1 MKVNRDGNLV
11 HTFTNVSPGA
21 PLTFKD
27 VVGEETTVHYTIVA
41 SNEFGEG
48 IPYDKDAYAGLK
60 LPATPSDCKIV
71 ESATV
76 PGQVTVTWN
85 PLAQDVDG
93 DSINS
98 DLITYTMV
106 DMNTQIVATGLTAED
121 AKKGWTTTIDFPE
134 NGEQALA
141 IFYIFAENRVGR
153 NPINGFTQMIPVGNA
168 YTVPFK
174 ESCPEALLQH
184 VWMNEGA
191 YWSTAQS
198 CYQPVCMP
206 QDDDQG
212 MFYLEPFLAKENNL
226 LLSGKI
232 LIPESDK
239 VGLSFYYCGTTDD
252 LFDLAPTVRIPS
264 GETYYLTEPIH
275 TNSVGTGWQRVFVSL
290 AQFKGKVVQVG
301 VNVNARS
308 QQDYFLLDNIEVR
321 EFLGHD
327 VAVAGLTTPAT
338 MTVGV
343 DNKVTATITNMGTH
357 DADNIAVQLLSDN
370 DVVETVNIEHL
381 AVSAKQ
387 TVEITVRP
395 TVTQTEA
402 TTYKVNVVYDSDE
415 DLSNNESEAK
425 TVEFIA
431 SELPVVT
438 INGAVEGNQV
448 TLTWESPDTES
459 KTIPVTD
466 DLEAYESF
474 AIGKAENYT
483 FYDIDGDETFGLSDV
498 MFENQSKPM
507 SYIVFDIEGIDEE
520 SQNKVTNFTHSGSKC
535 FAAFSSTTKANDD
548 WLISPELPG
557 MEQTISFWNRST
569 NVNYGYDQF
578 EILYSTTGNTPADFV
593 KLGDTYSANLGWSKV
608 EAQLPEGSKYFA
620 IRCISYQTEAWLID
634 DISYTRGTPSY
645 TVIGYNIYRDGI
657 KINDAVVTENKYVDN
672 LTSSTSETDNH
683 SYNVTAVYA
692 EGESGLSNTYE
703 TAPSG
708 IDDTHSDGISIKTGK
723 GVIIVEGASNVAVY
737 GIDGKIH
744 GIGHENAIITV
755 EPGFYVVKAD
765 GKVATVSVR

>member
-1 MKVNRDGNLV
+1 M
-11 HTFTNVSPGA
+11 
-21 PLTFKD
+21 
-27 VVGEETTVHYTIVA
+27 
-41 SNEFGEG
+41 
-48 IPYDKDAYAGLK
+48 
-60 LPATPSDCKIV
+60 
-71 ESATV
+71 
-76 PGQVTVTWN
+76 
-85 PLAQDVDG
+85 
-93 DSINS
+93 
-98 DLITYTMV
+98 
-106 DMNTQIVATGLTAED
+106 
-121 AKKGWTTTIDFPE
+121 
-134 NGEQALA
+134 
-141 IFYIFAENRVGR
+141 
-153 NPINGFTQMIPVGNA
+153 
-168 YTVPFK
+168 
-174 ESCPEALLQH
+174 
-184 VWMNEGA
+184 
-191 YWSTAQS
+191 
-198 CYQPVCMP
+198 
-206 QDDDQG
+206 
-212 MFYLEPFLAKENNL
+212 
-226 LLSGKI
+226 
-232 LIPESDK
+232 
-239 VGLSFYYCGTTDD
+239 
-252 LFDLAPTVRIPS
+252 
-264 GETYYLTEPIH
+264 
-275 TNSVGTGWQRVFVSL
+275 
-290 AQFKGKVVQVG
+290 
-301 VNVNARS
+301 
-308 QQDYFLLDNIEVR
+308 
-321 EFLGHD
+321 
-327 VAVAGLTTPAT
+327 
-338 MTVGV
+338 
-343 DNKVTATITNMGTH
+343 
-357 DADNIAVQLLSDN
+357 
-370 DVVETVNIEHL
+370 
-381 AVSAKQ
+381 
-387 TVEITVRP
+387 
-395 TVTQTEA
+395 
-402 TTYKVNVVYDSDE
+402 
-415 DLSNNESEAK
+415 
-425 TVEFIA
+425 
-431 SELPVVT
+431 
-438 INGAVEGNQV
+438 
-448 TLTWESPDTES
+448 
-459 KTIPVTD
+459 TD

-520 SQNKVTNFTHSGSKC
+520 SQNKVANFAHSGSKC

-608 EAQLPEGSKYFA
+608 EVQLPEGSKYFA

-703 TAPSG
+703 TVPSG
-708 IDDTHSDGISIKTGK
+708 IDDTHTDGISIKTSK

>member
-1 MKVNRDGNLV
+1 MF
-11 HTFTNVSPGA
+11 FT
-21 PLTFKD
+21 
-27 VVGEETTVHYTIVA
+27 
-41 SNEFGEG
+41 
-48 IPYDKDAYAGLK
+48 
-60 LPATPSDCKIV
+60 
-71 ESATV
+71 
-76 PGQVTVTWN
+76 
-85 PLAQDVDG
+85 
-93 DSINS
+93 
-98 DLITYTMV
+98 
-106 DMNTQIVATGLTAED
+106 
-121 AKKGWTTTIDFPE
+121 
-134 NGEQALA
+134 
-141 IFYIFAENRVGR
+141 
-153 NPINGFTQMIPVGNA
+153 
-168 YTVPFK
+168 
-174 ESCPEALLQH
+174 
-184 VWMNEGA
+184 VW
-191 YWSTAQS
+191 S
-198 CYQPVCMP
+198 V
-206 QDDDQG
+206 
-212 MFYLEPFLAKENNL
+212 
-226 LLSGKI
+226 
-232 LIPESDK
+232 
-239 VGLSFYYCGTTDD
+239 
-252 LFDLAPTVRIPS
+252 APTVRIPS

-343 DNKVTATITNMGTH
+343 DNKVTATITNMGTY

-438 INGAVEGNQV
+438 INRAVEGSQV
-448 TLTWESPDTES
+448 TLAWESPDTES

-498 MFENQSKPM
+498 MFENQSRPM
-507 SYIVFDIEGIDEE
+507 SYIVFDIKGIDEE
-520 SQNKVTNFTHSGSKC
+520 SQNKVTNFAHSGSKC

-620 IRCISYQTEAWLID
+620 IRCISYQTEAWLVD